1 MTTFHHGP
9 LVQQGHHRGG
19 CFVYRLLLTPLS
31 VMNRVLRSMRWT
43 EQTVRHSPANGAYRL
58 LVVDDYRPGAEAL
71 TAALLLAGYDARYVP
86 DGATALQTV
95 AAQMPDI
102 VVLDI
107 NMPDMDGYA
116 VARRLRRD
124 IKAEHVV
131 IVAFTAQDEPTVRSD
146 GLEAGFD
153 AYCQKGEAP
162 GQLLQLLE
170 ELT

>member
-1 MTTFHHGP
+1 MTRCPLGP
-9 LVQQGHHRGG
+9 LLQQGASSRRML
-19 CFVYRLLLTPLS
+19 RLPAVPNALS
-31 VMNRVLRSMRWT
+31 VMNQVLRSMRWT
-43 EQTVRHSPANGAYRL
+43 EQTARHAPASGAYRL

-71 TAALLLAGYDARYVP
+71 TAALSLAGYDARYVP
-86 DGATALQTV
+86 DGPTALQTV
-95 AAQMPDI
+95 AVQMPDI

-124 IKAEHVV
+124 IKAKHVV
-131 IVAFTAQDEPTVRSD
+131 IVAFTAQDEPSVRSN

>member
-1 MTTFHHGP
+1 M
-9 LVQQGHHRGG
+9 L
-19 CFVYRLLLTPLS
+19 RLPAVPNALS
-31 VMNRVLRSMRWT
+31 VMNQVLRSMRWT
-43 EQTVRHSPANGAYRL
+43 EQTARHAPASGAYRL

-71 TAALLLAGYDARYVP
+71 TAALSLAGYDARYVP
-86 DGATALQTV
+86 DGPTALQTV
-95 AAQMPDI
+95 AVQMPDI

-124 IKAEHVV
+124 IKAKHVV
-131 IVAFTAQDEPTVRSD
+131 IVAFTAQDEPSVRSN